1 MKKGLVS
8 LIFIIVAS
16 TIYSQT
22 LKNYCDTARN
32 YIINGK
38 TTPVLPVLQK
48 VYGSFMTENDKFFKV
63 AEELETMRVND
74 QAVRFLLMDTQKR
87 FGKESCEYEKVHKY
101 MTGLDKEN
109 TLRAKIS

>member
-32 YIINGK
+32 YIIDGK
-38 TTPVLPVLQK
+38 QPLF
-48 VYGSFMTENDKFFKV
+48 G
-63 AEELETMRVND
+63 
-74 QAVRFLLMDTQKR
+74 RFCPR
-87 FGKESCEYEKVHKY
+87 FTAAS
-101 MTGLDKEN
+101 
-109 TLRAKIS
+109 